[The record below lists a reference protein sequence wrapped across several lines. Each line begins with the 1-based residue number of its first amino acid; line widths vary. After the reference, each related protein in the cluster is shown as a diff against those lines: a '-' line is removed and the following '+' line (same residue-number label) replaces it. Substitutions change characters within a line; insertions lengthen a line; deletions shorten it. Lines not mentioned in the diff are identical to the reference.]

1 MGYKTIQLQEEDAD
15 LVHSHWAN
23 NKEASI
29 NYIKGFIYL
38 KKCIGIAEE
47 ETGNLVGWIFQNE
60 FSGLGQV
67 TNYTLNITLVLY
79 FATFRILQVLPSAQR
94 KGLGKYLAISMTKL
108 IAKTTN
114 INPSAWAVVENVKS
128 ANLLQKI
135 GYERNVIY
143 EWIQISISS

>member
-1 MGYKTIQLQEEDAD
+1 MQERDAEI
-15 LVHSHWAN
+15 VHSLWAN

-29 NYIKGFIYL
+29 NYVKGFIYL

-67 TNYTLNITLVLY
+67 TNYAFNIILVLY
-79 FATFRILQVLPSAQR
+79 FAPFRILQVLPSAQR

-108 IAKTTN
+108 IAETAN
-114 INPSAWAVVENVKS
+114 INPSAWAIVENIKS

-135 GYERNVIY
+135 GYERYVIC
-143 EWIQISISS
+143 EWIQISQSP